1 MWSHGIRAIPWRLV
15 LASSGLLIA
24 LVMLIEYN
32 SWLLWPLQG
41 IAVGLLTA
49 AVCWCLDEPLAGV
62 VDAAPRGILWRTTAR
77 LVGVL
82 PLLGVWLVMVWW
94 ARPSL
99 FGHPWSV
106 ALQGVAGALAA
117 LAWGTA
123 RRCAGSATPGH
134 HWAALVVP
142 AVTAWAI
149 VRPAQMRVP
158 VFPYATHGVGGSWTS
173 STVGWSI
180 LGATALVLLAGLL
193 VTDGRLPRPGRS
205 SGAGGNSGA
214 DRRSGPGGSPNV
226 AQALRWDA
234 DPRSAQ

>member
-1 MWSHGIRAIPWRLV
+1 MWAHGIRAIPWRLV

-24 LVMLIEYN
+24 LVMLVEYN

-82 PLLGVWLVMVWW
+82 PLLGVWLVMV
-94 ARPSL
+94 
-99 FGHPWSV
+99 
-106 ALQGVAGALAA
+106 
-117 LAWGTA
+117 WGTA

-205 SGAGGNSGA
+205 SGAGGSSGA